1 MPDFARLRAKRLF
14 LLDLDGTLYLDER
27 LFDGAADFLRAIRS
41 RGGTYRFL
49 TNNSS
54 RGAESYVEKLRRLG
68 VEAETSDF
76 LTSVDALIAHLR
88 AQGMAE
94 KLLYVCGTQ
103 SMKRQLT
110 QAGLRLTDDRDAAVD
125 ALVMGF
131 DTELTFQKLEDACIL
146 LNRGADYLATNPDWV
161 CPTWYG
167 FVPDCGS
174 VCEMLF
180 RATGRRPYVIGKP
193 RPDMARLAMARGGF
207 SAEETVLLG
216 DRLYTGVHSEDA
228 AMIGDRMDT
237 DMVAGIETGLDTV
250 LVLSGETKEADL
262 AGSAV
267 QPTFVLG
274 SVADYLSILQE

>member
-1 MPDFARLRAKRLF
+1 MPDLARLRAKRLF

-68 VEAETSDF
+68 VETEISDF

-180 RATGRRPYVIGKP
+180 RATGRRP
-193 RPDMARLAMARGGF
+193 
-207 SAEETVLLG
+207 
-216 DRLYTGVHSEDA
+216 
-228 AMIGDRMDT
+228 
-237 DMVAGIETGLDTV
+237 
-250 LVLSGETKEADL
+250 
-262 AGSAV
+262 
-267 QPTFVLG
+267 
-274 SVADYLSILQE
+274 

>member
-1 MPDFARLRAKRLF
+1 MPDLARLRAKRLF

-76 LTSVDALIAHLR
+76 LTSVDALIAHLH

-146 LNRGADYLATNPDWV
+146 LNRGADYLATNPDLLLLDE
-161 CPTWYG
+161 P
-167 FVPDCGS
+167 
-174 VCEMLF
+174 
-180 RATGRRPYVIGKP
+180 
-193 RPDMARLAMARGGF
+193 F
-207 SAEETVLLG
+207 SALDFQTRLNVCDDVYGIIRDEGKTALLVTHDISEAISMADRIIVLTKRPAHVLTVHETHL
-216 DRLYTGVHSEDA
+216 
-228 AMIGDRMDT
+228 
-237 DMVAGIETGLDTV
+237 
-250 LVLSGETKEADL
+250 ADIATPL
-262 AGSAV
+262 KRRES
-267 QPTFVLG
+267 PTFAKQFELLHK
-274 SVADYLSILQE
+274 YLNGGDEQ

>member
-1 MPDFARLRAKRLF
+1 MPDLARLRAKRLF

-76 LTSVDALIAHLR
+76 LTSVDALIAHLH

-193 RPDMARLAMARGGF
+193 RPDMAHLAMARGGF
-207 SAEETVLLG
+207 STEETVLLG
-216 DRLYTGVHSEDA
+216 DRLYTDIACGVN
-228 AMIGDRMDT
+228 
-237 DMVAGIETGLDTV
+237 AGIDTV
-250 LVLSGETKEADL
+250 LVLSGVTSRHDISKFPYRPRL
-262 AGSAV
+262 
-267 QPTFVLG
+267 VLNG
-274 SVADYLSILQE
+274 VGDIPGPVGA

>member
-68 VEAETSDF
+68 VETEISDF
-76 LTSVDALIAHLR
+76 LTSVDALIAHLY

-125 ALVMGF
+125 AG
-131 DTELTFQKLEDACIL
+131 
-146 LNRGADYLATNPDWV
+146 
-161 CPTWYG
+161 
-167 FVPDCGS
+167 
-174 VCEMLF
+174 
-180 RATGRRPYVIGKP
+180 
-193 RPDMARLAMARGGF
+193 
-207 SAEETVLLG
+207 VL
-216 DRLYTGVHSEDA
+216 
-228 AMIGDRMDT
+228 
-237 DMVAGIETGLDTV
+237 
-250 LVLSGETKEADL
+250 
-262 AGSAV
+262 
-267 QPTFVLG
+267 
-274 SVADYLSILQE
+274 

>member
-76 LTSVDALIAHLR
+76 LTSVDALIEHLHTR
-88 AQGMAE
+88 GMAE

-146 LNRGADYLATNPDWV
+146 LGHGIPYLATNPDWV
-161 CPTWYG
+161 CPTAYG

-174 VCEMLF
+174 VCEMLW
-180 RATGRRPYVIGKP
+180 RATSRRPIVIGKP
-193 RPDMARLAMARGGF
+193 EPLMPRLAMLEAGV
-207 SAEETVLLG
+207 SAQETLLVG
-216 DRLYTGVHSEDA
+216 DRIYTDIASGA
-228 AMIGDRMDT
+228 N
-237 DMVAGIETGLDTV
+237 AGIDTL
-250 LVLSGETKEADL
+250 LVLSGETKEEDLPTADP
-262 AGSAV
+262 
-267 QPTFVLG
+267 QPTFVLPD
-274 SVADYLSILQE
+274 VAALLNILES